1 MKMAKIIYLLLFI
14 VSLNAYDLSLRES
27 FDNVLLHNDGLKASA
42 LNIDKARKLKT
53 ATNMLYL
60 PNIDI
65 VGNYTYISDP
75 MKLDINIPIP
85 IANMSINHSL
95 NISTNNL
102 AYGVVSI
109 MYPLFTGGKRIAA
122 SNIADLNIDNSNFLF
137 QLKKIDLFETL
148 VKNYYGLIL
157 NIEILKTL
165 IDVENGHKIHL
176 DNAIELEKNGQI
188 ARLERLNA
196 QVAYDRARSKTLE
209 AKDSLQV
216 ALLSFKTILQNENIT
231 KNVEVG
237 DDGIT
242 NLNLTSS
249 LKISQKE
256 LNDISYY
263 KKKVLDSYPM
273 LKSIEVKKL
282 QAKELSNIEFAT
294 FLPTIGLYGG
304 YVFKDNN
311 ILLNKMIPNWNVGVI
326 ARFSLLSNTGRIFR
340 YQASQIAQNEAN
352 YLYSQAKQDIS
363 LLTEKTYKE
372 VLFAKESYHNLSS
385 SLEFA
390 KENLKLQE
398 EAFKNGMN
406 DSTKVSDARN
416 ALSGVIIELK
426 NAEYRYIVALAKLS
440 ALSNDID
447 SFYTFY

>member
-1 MKMAKIIYLLLFI
+1 M
-14 VSLNAYDLSLRES
+14 
-27 FDNVLLHNDGLKASA
+27 
-42 LNIDKARKLKT
+42 
-53 ATNMLYL
+53 
-60 PNIDI
+60 
-65 VGNYTYISDP
+65 
-75 MKLDINIPIP
+75 
-85 IANMSINHSL
+85 
-95 NISTNNL
+95 
-102 AYGVVSI
+102 
-109 MYPLFTGGKRIAA
+109 
-122 SNIADLNIDNSNFLF
+122 
-137 QLKKIDLFETL
+137 
-148 VKNYYGLIL
+148 
-157 NIEILKTL
+157 
-165 IDVENGHKIHL
+165 
-176 DNAIELEKNGQI
+176 
-188 ARLERLNA
+188 
-196 QVAYDRARSKTLE
+196 
-209 AKDSLQV
+209 
-216 ALLSFKTILQNENIT
+216 SFKTILQNENIT
-231 KNVEVG
+231 RNVEVG

-242 NLNLTSS
+242 NLNLTSP
-249 LKISQKE
+249 LQISQKE

-263 KKKVLDSYPM
+263 KKRVLDSYPM

-282 QAKELSNIEFAT
+282 QAKELSNIEFAA

-311 ILLNKMIPNWNVGVI
+311 ILLNKMIPNWNVGVV